1 MDGIN
6 GRKRV
11 RNIGMNIALSGGEF
25 AVAHDLLNDG
35 RSDVIAKGE
44 GRCGGMTAGVRRE
57 IATAAAGKG
66 EMEFL
71 VEMITIH
78 AKDLLAGR
86 RITKKLEDGKDA
98 IGNNNRGGLA
108 HLGFQTAADDQA
120 LIPIDHILAEDEKLA
135 GHHAGIDHEQDIAD
149 ECITGIIR

>member
-1 MDGIN
+1 
-6 GRKRV
+6 
-11 RNIGMNIALSGGEF
+11 MNIALRGGEF
-25 AVAHDLLNDG
+25 AVAHDLLDDG

-44 GRCGGMTAGVRRE
+44 GRCGGMPAGVRGK
-57 IATAAAGKG
+57 IATAAAGQG

-71 VEMITIH
+71 IEMITIH

-86 RITKKLEDGKDA
+86 RITKELEDGKDA

-108 HLGFQTAADDQA
+108 HLCFQAAADDQA

-135 GHHAGIDHEQDIAD
+135 GHHAGIDHEQNITNKRIAGF
-149 ECITGIIR
+149 IGGPQG